1 MTAIST
7 VTAQRHGERDQQRA
21 AAPWLRCP
29 GCRATTYRPRV
40 ARNQMVCPECGHHQR
55 ISVGERLRRLLDE
68 GSFLAAPPVRSADP
82 LEFTDSVRYP
92 ERLARAERATGL
104 AEAAVYG
111 WCTIGGQPV
120 VVAALDFAFLGG
132 SMGSAVGE
140 AVTRAAEESLR
151 SRCPLLLITASGG
164 ARMQEGALS
173 LMQMAKTAQAIRR
186 LQDAGVPTVCLLTD
200 PTFGGVTASFATLAD
215 ILIAERG
222 SLIGFAGPRVIATAT
237 REQLP
242 PGFQT
247 AEDLL
252 ARGLVDLVEPRTGL
266 RPLLIRLL
274 RLLGGAAGMAE
285 GRPLKA
291 PAEHADAPITP
302 TISADAA
309 VDAGQDASSTLKT
322 ARDIRRPTAL
332 DHIAAMCDDF
342 VELHGDRLAAD
353 DGAIVGGL
361 ADLGGRTVLLLGHQ
375 KGHNTAELVARNFGM
390 PQPEGYRKARRLMA
404 LAGRLG
410 VPVVALVD
418 TQGAAP
424 GVGAEQRGQAW
435 AIAECIAGLASLP
448 VPVVSVITGEGG
460 SGGALAL
467 AVANRVLMLR
477 HACYSVISPE
487 SCSTIL
493 FGDPSH
499 APAMA
504 AALRLT
510 APELVRLGVADGIV
524 AEPEGG
530 AQQAP
535 EEASALLRAAILGAL
550 DDLAACSPDE
560 LLSQRHERFRRQ
572 GTIADG

>member
-1 MTAIST
+1 MTAT
-7 VTAQRHGERDQQRA
+7 GTAPAQQA
-21 AAPWLRCP
+21 AASWMRCP
-29 GCRATTYRPRV
+29 GCRATTYRPRL

-55 ISVGERLRRLLDE
+55 ISVGERLRLLLDE
-68 GSFLAAPPVRSADP
+68 GSFRAAPAVRSADP

-104 AEAAVYG
+104 SEAAVYG
-111 WCTIGGQPV
+111 RAAIAGRPL

-173 LMQMAKTAQAIRR
+173 LMQMAKTARAIRR
-186 LQDAGVPTVCLLTD
+186 LQDAGVPSVCLLTD

-222 SLIGFAGPRVIATAT
+222 SLIGFAGPKVIAAAT
-237 REQLP
+237 REKLP

-247 AEDLL
+247 AADLL
-252 ARGLVDLVEPRTGL
+252 TRGLVDLVEPRTGL

-274 RLLGGAAGMAE
+274 RLFAGTGREAE
-285 GRPLKA
+285 GRPPEPPPE
-291 PAEHADAPITP
+291 PAG
-302 TISADAA
+302 AA
-309 VDAGQDASSTLKT
+309 VDDACEDPYRTLKT
-322 ARDIRRPTAL
+322 ARDVRRPTAL
-332 DHIAAMCDDF
+332 DHIAEMCEDF

-353 DGAIVGGL
+353 DGAVVGGL

-375 KGHNTAELVARNFGM
+375 KGHSTAELVARNFGM

-410 VPVVALVD
+410 VPVVTLVD

-435 AIAECIAGLASLP
+435 AIAECIADMASLP

-467 AVANRVLMLR
+467 AVANKVLMLR

-499 APAMA
+499 GPAMA
-504 AALRLT
+504 DALRLT
-510 APELVRLGVADGIV
+510 ATELVRLGVADGIV
-524 AEPEGG
+524 PEPEGG

-535 EEASALLRAAILGAL
+535 AEASARLRAAIVGAL
-550 DDLAACSPDE
+550 DELTALSPGE
-560 LLSQRHERFRRQ
+560 LLSQRHERFRGQ
-572 GTIADG
+572 GVIADG

>member
-1 MTAIST
+1 MTAAGT
-7 VTAQRHGERDQQRA
+7 VPAQRPAERGQQPTA
-21 AAPWLRCP
+21 VPWMRCP
-29 GCRATTYRPRV
+29 GCQATTYRPRV

-55 ISVGERLRRLLDE
+55 ISAGERLRLLLDE
-68 GSFLAAPPVRSADP
+68 GSFRAAPPVRSADP
-82 LEFTDSVRYP
+82 LDFTDSVRYT
-92 ERLARAERATGL
+92 ERLARAEHGTGL
-104 AEAAVYG
+104 AEAALYG
-111 WCTIGGQPV
+111 RAAIGGHAV

-140 AVTRAAEESLR
+140 AVTRAAEEALR
-151 SRCPLLLITASGG
+151 TRCPLLLITASGG

-186 LQDAGVPTVCLLTD
+186 LQDAGVPSVCLLTD

-222 SLIGFAGPRVIATAT
+222 SLIGFAGPRVIAAAT
-237 REQLP
+237 RETLP

-252 ARGLVDLVEPRTGL
+252 ARGLVDLVEPRAGL

-274 RLLGGAAGMAE
+274 RLFTGAAREAG
-285 GRPLKA
+285 GQPPKPPSRP
-291 PAEHADAPITP
+291 
-302 TISADAA
+302 
-309 VDAGQDASSTLKT
+309 AGATAGEAREDASRTLKT

-332 DHIAAMCDDF
+332 DHIAEMCEDF
-342 VELHGDRLAAD
+342 VELHGDRLSAD
-353 DGAIVGGL
+353 DGAVVGGL
-361 ADLGGRTVLLLGHQ
+361 ADLGGRTVLVLGHQ
-375 KGHNTAELVARNFGM
+375 KGHSTAELVARNFGM

-410 VPVVALVD
+410 VPVVTLVD

-435 AIAECIAGLASLP
+435 AIAECIAGMAALP

-467 AVANRVLMLR
+467 AVANKVLMLR

-499 APAMA
+499 GPAMA

-524 AEPEGG
+524 PEPEGG

-535 EEASALLRAAILGAL
+535 DEASGLLRAAVCEALGE
-550 DDLAACSPDE
+550 LAAFSPDE
-560 LLSQRHERFRRQ
+560 LLSQRHERFRGQ
-572 GTIADG
+572 GMIADG